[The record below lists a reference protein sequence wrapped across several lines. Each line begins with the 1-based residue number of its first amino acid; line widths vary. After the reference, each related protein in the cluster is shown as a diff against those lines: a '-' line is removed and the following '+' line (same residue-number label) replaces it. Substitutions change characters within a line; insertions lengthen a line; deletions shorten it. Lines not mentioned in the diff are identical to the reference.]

1 MALCSDFG
9 TTWTKLYDT
18 ETGERRIVRTD
29 ETKSIRADLATG
41 HNAGGRASRV
51 VNELIT
57 MAQGGL
63 SMLGNGEYT
72 ILDVGS
78 RDLKF
83 VSMSGGKL
91 DELNWSQNCAAL
103 TGFTLELLG
112 EYYKLDFAAISP
124 SPQIIAVTCGTLGME
139 KIFEL
144 ISGGVAESEAI
155 ARFTRGLATNAYRF
169 VGRGPKRIYLSGG
182 MCDNPLFLASFPEG
196 VEVIPLGRFLL
207 IEGLLYEMGQTPN
220 TQV

>member
-1 MALCSDFG
+1 MALYSDFG

-29 ETKSIRADLATG
+29 EAKSIRADLATG
-41 HNAGGRASRV
+41 HNAEGRASRV

-63 SMLGNGEYT
+63 SMLGKGEYT

-83 VSMSGGKL
+83 VSMSGGNL

-124 SPQIIAVTCGTLGME
+124 SPHIISVTCGTLGME
-139 KIFEL
+139 KIFES
-144 ISGGVAESEAI
+144 ISRGVAESEAI

-169 VGRGPKRIYLSGG
+169 VEGAPKRIYLSGG

-207 IEGLLYEMGQTPN
+207 IEGLLYEMQQTL
-220 TQV
+220 